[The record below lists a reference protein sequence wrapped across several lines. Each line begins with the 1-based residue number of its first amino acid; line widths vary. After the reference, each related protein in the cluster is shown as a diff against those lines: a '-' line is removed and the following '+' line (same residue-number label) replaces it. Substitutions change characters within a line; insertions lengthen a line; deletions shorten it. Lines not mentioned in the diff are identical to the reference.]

1 MKFRWK
7 LLILLLALSILPIV
21 GLRAFGIHNVHL
33 MADALSTRIIKSQID
48 DVHSRL
54 RQLLDVY
61 ARSIAK
67 SREQVEMALFFQ
79 AYELERSLA
88 ERADSA
94 TQKTIRPLEDS
105 YPSAVGDRNPG
116 SRPPLSSFSIVT
128 ADACPLVT
136 PDAPMKQAARDL
148 DRLKRI
154 VPVFKALSRQLGSLA
169 LRYYGGLPSGVALEY
184 PCSADRFPDIDPL
197 RQTWYR
203 SSFEEK
209 LNHWSAPYIDPQ
221 SRRPVTAVSVPLE
234 DEEENV
240 QGVTSIVV
248 PLPTLLETAIPRSN
262 LPDNTLSFVS
272 SLSTRP
278 STNQVGVK
286 ILVEA
291 SQATI
296 TWEDNGSKEAS
307 RWLTSTDTDQLQSVV
322 ADMAARISGTRQMT
336 YTGRDSIWCYGP
348 MPHQGTSFV
357 FIVPVDSIF
366 QPSQEIRQTIED
378 RVRTVEQ
385 VTAGFLVLLIA
396 LNAVLA
402 LMFSRSITRPLELL
416 TAASNKLANGNFK
429 ARVDIGRRDEFG
441 DLGRVFNQV
450 GPQLDTNVRLQQAMD
465 VAMQIQYNLL
475 PQVAPNLSG
484 LDVRGMAFYSEETG
498 GDYFDYLCVDEQD
511 RQRLCI
517 AVGDVSGHGLPSALL
532 MATARGLLRQRVSM
546 RGSLGQIVT
555 DVNQRFTEDV
565 ERSGR
570 FMTLFLARI
579 DRERKKIE
587 WVRAGHDPALLYDP
601 ATEAFVSLKGK
612 GLPLGVDAAIP
623 YRASST
629 AIEDG
634 QILFIGTDGIW
645 ETANK
650 MGELFGKDRLKEVIR
665 RHAGQS
671 ARDILLA
678 VHGAAEEFRG
688 ELKQEDDLTIVI
700 VKLQAE

>member
-7 LLILLLALSILPIV
+7 LLVLLLALSILPIV

-33 MADALSTRIIKSQID
+33 MADALTARIEKSQMD
-48 DVHSRL
+48 DAHNHL
-54 RQLLDVY
+54 RQLTDVY
-61 ARSIAK
+61 SRSIAK

-79 AYELERSLA
+79 AYEMERSLA
-88 ERADSA
+88 EGAEYT
-94 TQKTIRPLEDS
+94 TQVTARPLKDNRSPETGNGTS
-105 YPSAVGDRNPG
+105 KSQQ
-116 SRPPLSSFSIVT
+116 PPSSFATTIP
-128 ADACPLVT
+128 AACPLIT
-136 PDAPMKQAARDL
+136 PDAQAEQAARDFE
-148 DRLKRI
+148 RLKRI
-154 VPVFKALSRQLGSLA
+154 TPVFQALTRQLGSLA
-169 LRYYGGLPSGVALEY
+169 LRCYGGLPNGVALEF
-184 PCSADRFPDIDPL
+184 PCSADRLPGRDPL
-197 RQTWYR
+197 KQTWYR
-203 SSFEEK
+203 SAFEEK
-209 LNHWSAPYIDPQ
+209 LSHWSAPYTDYQ
-221 SRRPVTAVSVPLE
+221 SRRPVTAVSIPLE
-234 DEEENV
+234 DNEEKV

-248 PLPTLLETAIPRSN
+248 PLPTLLEAAIPRSN

-278 STNQVGVK
+278 STDQVGVK

-296 TWEDNGSKEAS
+296 MWEDNGSEDAS
-307 RWLTSTDTDQLQSVV
+307 RWLTSTDTDQLQAVV
-322 ADMAARISGTRQMT
+322 ADMAARISRTRRMT
-336 YTGRDSIWCYGP
+336 YEGHDSIWCYGP

-357 FIVPVDSIF
+357 FIVPVESIF
-366 QPSQEIRQTIED
+366 QPSQEIRQTIEN

-396 LNAVLA
+396 LNAGLA

-416 TAASNKLANGNFK
+416 TAASSKLASGNFK
-429 ARVDIGRRDEFG
+429 ARVDIRSRDEFG
-441 DLGRVFNQV
+441 DLGRVFNEV
-450 GPQLDTNVRLQQAMD
+450 GPQLDTHLRLQQAMD

-475 PQVAPNLSG
+475 PQAPPNLSG
-484 LDVRGMAFYSEETG
+484 LDVRGMAFYCDETG

-511 RQRLCI
+511 RRRLCI

-546 RGSLGQIVT
+546 RGSLGEIVT

-565 ERSGR
+565 ERSAR

-579 DRERKKIE
+579 DRVRKEIE

-623 YRASST
+623 YRESST
-629 AIEDG
+629 AIDNG
-634 QILFIGTDGIW
+634 QVLFIGTDGIW
-645 ETANK
+645 ETGNEK
-650 MGELFGKDRLKEVIR
+650 GELFGKDRLKEVIR
-665 RHAGQS
+665 QYASQS

-678 VHGAAEEFRG
+678 VHAAVEEFRG

>member
-7 LLILLLALSILPIV
+7 LLVLLLALSILPIV

-33 MADALSTRIIKSQID
+33 MADALSTRIKNHRSTMPIAD
-48 DVHSRL
+48 L

-88 ERADSA
+88 EGADYA
-94 TQKTIRPLEDS
+94 TQGTDRPLKDS
-105 YPSAVGDRNPG
+105 HPSAVGDENPG
-116 SRPPLSSFSIVT
+116 SRPPLSSFSNIAV
-128 ADACPLVT
+128 DACPLVT
-136 PDAPMKQAARDL
+136 PDAPAEQAARDL

-169 LRYYGGLPSGVALEY
+169 LRYYGGLPSGVALEF
-184 PCSADRFPDIDPL
+184 PCSADRFPGIDPL

-203 SSFEEK
+203 SAFEEK
-209 LNHWSAPYIDPQ
+209 LSHWSAPYIDPQ

-234 DEEENV
+234 DEEEKV
-240 QGVTSIVV
+240 LGITSIVV
-248 PLPTLLETAIPRSN
+248 PLDTLLESAIPRSN
-262 LPDNTLSFVS
+262 LPHNTLSFVS

-278 STNQVGVK
+278 STDQVGVK

-291 SQATI
+291 SQSAI
-296 TWEDNGSKEAS
+296 TWEDNGSEAAS
-307 RWLTSTDTDQLQSVV
+307 RWLTTTDTDQLQSLV
-322 ADMAARISGTRQMT
+322 AEMAARISGTRQMT
-336 YTGRDSIWCYGP
+336 YAGRDSIWCYGP

-366 QPSQEIRQTIED
+366 QPSQEIRQTIEN

-396 LNAVLA
+396 LNAGLA

-429 ARVDIGRRDEFG
+429 ARVDIRSRDEFG

-450 GPQLDTNVRLQQAMD
+450 GPQLDTHVRLQQAMD

-475 PQVAPNLSG
+475 PQAAPNLSG
-484 LDVRGMAFYSEETG
+484 LDVRGMAFYCEETG

-546 RGSLGQIVT
+546 RGSLGEIVT

-579 DRERKKIE
+579 DRVRKKIE

-623 YRASST
+623 YRESST

-634 QILFIGTDGIW
+634 QVLFIGTDGIW
-645 ETANK
+645 ETGNK
-650 MGELFGKDRLKEVIR
+650 KGELFGKDRLKEVIR
-665 RHAGQS
+665 QYAGQS

-678 VHGAAEEFRG
+678 VHAAAEEFRG
-688 ELKQEDDLTIVI
+688 ELKQEDDLTIVV

>member
-33 MADALSTRIIKSQID
+33 MAVALTARIEKSQMD
-48 DVHSRL
+48 EAHNHL
-54 RQLLDVY
+54 RKLMDLF

-67 SREQVEMALFFQ
+67 SREQIEMALFFQ
-79 AYELERSLA
+79 AYEMERSLA
-88 ERADSA
+88 EGFDNASQG
-94 TQKTIRPLEDS
+94 TLRPLTDS
-105 YPSAVGDRNPG
+105 RLSNTGDASST
-116 SRPPLSSFSIVT
+116 SRQSPTSSSST
-128 ADACPLVT
+128 TPAACPLIA
-136 PDAPMKQAARDL
+136 PDAPAEQAARNFE
-148 DRLKRI
+148 RLKRI
-154 VPVFKALSRQLGSLA
+154 IPVFQALMRQLGSLE
-169 LRYYGGLPSGVALEY
+169 LRCYAGLPDGVALVF
-184 PCSADRFPDIDPL
+184 PCSADGLLGRDPL
-197 RQTWYR
+197 KQTWYL
-203 SSFEEK
+203 SAFEEK
-209 LNHWSAPYIDPQ
+209 LSHWSAPYIDYQ
-221 SRRPVTAVSVPLE
+221 SRRPVTAASIPLE
-234 DEEENV
+234 DNEEKV

-248 PLPTLLETAIPRSN
+248 SLPTLLEAAIPRSN

-278 STNQVGVK
+278 SSGKVGAK

-291 SQATI
+291 NQGTI
-296 TWEDNGSKEAS
+296 IWEDNGSEDAS
-307 RWLTSTDTDQLQSVV
+307 HWLTSTDTDQLQSVV
-322 ADMAARISGTRQMT
+322 ADMAARTSRTRRMT
-336 YTGRDSIWCYGP
+336 YEGHDSIWCYGP

-366 QPSQEIRQTIED
+366 QPSEEIRQTIEN
-378 RVRTVEQ
+378 RVRTVER
-385 VTAGFLVLLIA
+385 VTGGFLVLLIA
-396 LNAVLA
+396 LNAGLA

-416 TAASNKLANGNFK
+416 TAASSKLASGNFN
-429 ARVDIGRRDEFG
+429 ARVDIRSRDEFG
-441 DLGRVFNQV
+441 GLGRVFNEV
-450 GPQLDTNVRLQQAMD
+450 GPQLDTRLRLQQAME

-475 PQVAPNLSG
+475 PQAAPNLSG
-484 LDVRGMAFYSEETG
+484 LDVRGMAFYCDETG

-546 RGSLGQIVT
+546 RGSLGEIVT
-555 DVNQRFTEDV
+555 DINQRFTEDV

-579 DRERKKIE
+579 DRVRNIIE

-601 ATEAFVSLKGK
+601 KTKAFVDLKGK

-623 YRASST
+623 YRESST
-629 AIEDG
+629 TVEDG
-634 QILFIGTDGIW
+634 QVLFIGTDGIW
-645 ETANK
+645 ETGNAR
-650 MGELFGKDRLKEVIR
+650 GELFGKDRLKEVIR
-665 RHAGQS
+665 QHADQS

-678 VHGAAEEFRG
+678 VHAAAEEFRG
-688 ELKQEDDLTIVI
+688 ELKQEDDLTIVV